1 MCLEKA
7 IQIKPEKDI
16 ICYKICVFAEN
27 RFFSPFYYFPYLL
40 GKVEKIGKMGPEIYS
55 SYSADS
61 EMVAIQGDS
70 FHSFKTL
77 RGAKGALEIIKKKS
91 GTSTTTNYVI
101 LKCVIPKDSKYV
113 YEGLYYPDTDNKK
126 YVSYASQQI
135 MQIEALTSYY
145 SISVDK

>member
-40 GKVEKIGKMGPEIYS
+40 GKVEKIGKMKPAIYFDYLANS
-55 SYSADS
+55 D
-61 EMVAIQGDS
+61 MVTIDGDS

-77 RGAKGALEIIKKKS
+77 RGAKGMLEILKKKS

-101 LKCVIPKDSKYV
+101 LKCVIPKDSKYI
-113 YEGLYYPDTDNKK
+113 YEGLY
-126 YVSYASQQI
+126 
-135 MQIEALTSYY
+135 
-145 SISVDK
+145 